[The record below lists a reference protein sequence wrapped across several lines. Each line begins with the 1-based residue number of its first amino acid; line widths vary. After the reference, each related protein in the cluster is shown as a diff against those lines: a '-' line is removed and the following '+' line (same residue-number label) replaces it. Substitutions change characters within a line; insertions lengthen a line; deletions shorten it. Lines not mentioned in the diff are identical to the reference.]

1 MKRGLV
7 VKHLKRGKRKM
18 DKKFKIIDSVWV
30 WVFTGTVLYFVLG
43 FMFGFFKITL
53 ISIIGGAIWGL
64 YLKLTGQI

>member
-1 MKRGLV
+1 MKLGSV

-18 DKKFKIIDSVWV
+18 DKNFKIVENTWV
-30 WVFTGTVLYFVLG
+30 RVFTGTILYFVLG
-43 FMFGFFKITL
+43 FIFGFFKITL